1 MKNLTIDEICSK
13 VLPAFQISGKVQQI
27 GPCGNGHINE
37 TLKITAVTEDGEQ
50 NCYVLQRINT
60 EIFRQPEQLMENVAN
75 VTAFLSKRIAAN
87 GGDPNRETLN
97 VIPTVDGK
105 FYFWD
110 EFRNFWRMYLFITDT
125 ACLEIVEKPE
135 DFYAGGYAFGDF
147 QYQLADFPADTL
159 HETIPNFHNTVS
171 RFHDFSRSVEE
182 DVMGRAK
189 DVETEIRFVKER
201 EADTHIICDALAEG
215 RIPLRVTHNDTKLN
229 NVLFDANTGEGL
241 CVVDLDTVMPGSALY
256 DFGDAIRFGAS
267 TGAEDEQDLT
277 KIECDLGLFEIY
289 TKGFLAGCRGRL
301 TEAEIRLFP
310 EASKIM
316 TLECGMRF
324 LADHLQGDTYFKI
337 HRPGHNLD
345 RARTQFK
352 LVADMEAKWDQMKAI
367 VEKYVTD

>member
-1 MKNLTIDEICSK
+1 MKNLTIEEIRSK
-13 VLPAFQISGKVQQI
+13 VLPAFQITGEVCEI

-37 TLKITAVTEDGEQ
+37 TMKISTLAEGGEQ
-50 NCYVLQRINT
+50 HQYVLQRINT
-60 EIFRQPEQLMENVAN
+60 EVFRQPEQLMENVAN
-75 VTAFLSKRIAAN
+75 VTAYLSKRIAAN
-87 GGDPNRETLN
+87 GGDSNRETLN
-97 VIPTVDGK
+97 VIPAADGK
-105 FYFWD
+105 YYFWD
-110 EFRNFWRMYLFITDT
+110 EYRNFWRMYLYITDT
-125 ACLEIVEKPE
+125 TCLEIVEKPE
-135 DFYAGGYAFGDF
+135 DFYAGGYAFGYF

-159 HETIPNFHNTVS
+159 YETIPNFHNTVS
-171 RFHDFSRSVEE
+171 RFNDFCRAVDN

-189 DVETEIRFVKER
+189 DVEAEILFVKER

-215 RIPLRVTHNDTKLN
+215 KIPLRVTHNDTKLN
-229 NVLFDANTGEGL
+229 NVLFDAHTGKGL

-256 DFGDAIRFGAS
+256 DFGDSIRFGAS
-267 TGAEDEQDLT
+267 TGAEDEQDLE
-277 KIECDLGLFEIY
+277 KIECDLELFEIY

-301 TEAEIRLFP
+301 TEAEIRLLP

-367 VEKYVTD
+367 VEKFI